1 MASIESS
8 PYPLAFRIGNANEL
22 QFVAPDLGEISIR
35 TQARALEG
43 MQKEAVVTYGPTE
56 TSWRMVCDEG
66 PYLNGTDLAPFPLAF
81 FTAGLAASYMS
92 EIIALLNRQGIVYR
106 DIKLSQDN
114 RYGME
119 GSALKGTMTGSAL
132 PVDLQVRLDTDA
144 DKATIED
151 IVKTAVRSSPA
162 GALLRSEL
170 QSEFSLT
177 LNGEQI
183 ETGRVA
189 RMQEPAEPG
198 PEGFDTAVPTNAE
211 VLPSDI
217 ITKLESTET
226 LHGVAGGAGTSLAAE
241 QKRIL
246 HVNGLCTLRG
256 DGVKEIRTQLFSPIG
271 SVFRFL
277 SDDSRRLEGLERA
290 PSGLVLLSAGIAF
303 CYLTQLGRYAH
314 IVKKPLA
321 GYSLIQDT
329 RFSLPEVSG
338 RSGAATTASPVK
350 THVYIEGPD
359 VDGDYARTLV
369 DMGEQT
375 CFLHAAC
382 RSSVETHITLDGTS
396 VNSK

>member
-8 PYPLAFRIGNANEL
+8 PYPLAFRVGNANEL

-35 TQARALEG
+35 TKARALEG
-43 MQKEAVVTYGPTE
+43 MQKEAVVSYGPTE

-81 FTAGLAASYMS
+81 FTAGLVASYMS
-92 EIIALLNRQGIVYR
+92 EIIALLGKQGIVYR
-106 DIKLSQDN
+106 DIKLIQEN
-114 RYGME
+114 RYSME

-132 PVDLQVRLDTDA
+132 PVDLKVRLETDA
-144 DKATIED
+144 DKAAIAD
-151 IVKTAVRSSPA
+151 IIKTAVRSSPA

-170 QSEFSLT
+170 ESEFNLT

-189 RMQEPAEPG
+189 QMNAPAEPA

-217 ITKLESTET
+217 ITKLESAET
-226 LHGVAGGAGTSLAAE
+226 VQGVAGGAGTSLAAD
-241 QKRIL
+241 QKRTL
-246 HVNGLCTLRG
+246 HVTGLCTLRR
-256 DGVKEIRTQLFSPIG
+256 DGVKMIRTQLSSPIG

-277 SDDSRRLEGLERA
+277 SDDSRHLEGLERA

-329 RFSLPEVSG
+329 HFSLPEVSG
-338 RSGAATTASPVK
+338 RTGAAPVAAPLK
-350 THVYIEGPD
+350 TQVYIDGPD
-359 VDGDYARTLV
+359 VDADYARTLV

-382 RSSVETHITLDGTS
+382 RSAVETRIVD
-396 VNSK
+396 